1 MVKPHWK
8 KLIVSLSLT
17 DYYCAS
23 IAPGSAALLLMRRG
37 WRPVI
42 LKKSCARSEAK
53 TGGSPWLVE
62 LGLLEGLLSEA
73 RRDLPLHI
81 IISNHY
87 MRYRLIP
94 APPLSMSSADVLAL
108 MQHCFREVYG
118 DVIND
123 WQIRAN
129 PLPDGGDV
137 VACAVDRAL
146 MVGLK
151 AAAGKAGLRLVSA
164 QPYFMN
170 GYNSTCRLIDSAA
183 ACFVQVES
191 GRMIVGIMRN
201 KNWLGLR
208 AVIASPQWQEDL
220 PTHIEREILLAGLE
234 VTSPKVFLHAPE
246 AEQLITHENAFP
258 WKLIRAFTRPIA
270 GYSPLHDVS
279 YAMAL
284 SGV

>member
-1 MVKPHWK
+1 M
-8 KLIVSLSLT
+8 SLSLT

-42 LKKSCARSEAK
+42 LEKSCASGVTKA
-53 TGGSPWLVE
+53 GNSPWLVE
-62 LGLLEGLLSEA
+62 LGLLEGLLSEVGEV
-73 RRDLPLHI
+73 RRGLPLNI

-94 APPLSMSSADVLAL
+94 APPLSMPGADVLAL
-108 MQHCFREVYG
+108 MQHCFREIYG
-118 DVIND
+118 DVVD
-123 WQIRAN
+123 GWQIRAN
-129 PLPDGGDV
+129 PLPDGGDI

-146 MVGLK
+146 MEGLK

-170 GYNSTCRLIDSAA
+170 GFNAACRRIDGAA
-183 ACFVQVES
+183 TCFVQVES
-191 GRMIVGIMRN
+191 GRMILGVIRN

-208 AVIASPQWQEDL
+208 AVTASSEWQDEL
-220 PTHIEREILLAGLE
+220 PAHIDREILFAGWE
-234 VTSPKVFLHAPE
+234 GMNPTIFLHVPE
-246 AEQLITHENAFP
+246 AAQSIKPGDTRP
-258 WKLIRAFTRPIA
+258 WRMIRTVTRPIA
-270 GYSPLHDVS
+270 GYSPQHDVS

>member
-1 MVKPHWK
+1 MAKLHWK

-37 WRPVI
+37 WHPIV
-42 LKKSCARSEAK
+42 LKKSCASGVAK
-53 TGGSPWLVE
+53 AEGSPWQVE

-73 RRDLPLHI
+73 RRGLPLNI
-81 IISNHY
+81 VISNHY

-94 APPLSMSSADVLAL
+94 APPLSMSGADMQAL
-108 MQHCFREVYG
+108 MQHCFREIYG
-118 DVIND
+118 DAVDN

-137 VACAVDRAL
+137 VACAVDKAL
-146 MVGLK
+146 MEGLK
-151 AAAGKAGLRLVSA
+151 VAAGKAGLKLVSA

-170 GYNSTCRLIDSAA
+170 GYNATCRLIDSAA
-183 ACFVQVES
+183 ACFVQVEP
-191 GRMIVGIMRN
+191 GRMILGIMSN

-208 AVIASPQWQEDL
+208 AVTASPQWQEEL
-220 PTHIEREILLAGLE
+220 PTHIAREILLAGWE
-234 VTSPKVFLHAPE
+234 DTNPTVFLHAPE
-246 AEQLITHENAFP
+246 ASQSVTREDTRL
-258 WKLIRAFTRPIA
+258 WKMIHTFTRPIA
-270 GYSPLHDVS
+270 GYSPQHDVS

>member
-1 MVKPHWK
+1 MAKLRWK

-42 LKKSCARSEAK
+42 LEKSCASGVTKA
-53 TGGSPWLVE
+53 GSPPWLAE
-62 LGLLEGLLSEA
+62 LGLLEGLLSEV
-73 RRDLPLHI
+73 RRGLPLNI

-87 MRYRLIP
+87 MRYCLIP
-94 APPLSMSSADVLAL
+94 APPLSMPGADVLAL
-108 MQHCFREVYG
+108 MQHCFRGIYG
-118 DVIND
+118 DVVDD

-129 PLPDGGDV
+129 PLPGGGDV

-146 MVGLK
+146 MEGLK

-170 GYNSTCRLIDSAA
+170 GYNATCRRIDNAA

-191 GRMIVGIMRN
+191 GRIILGVIRD

-208 AVIASPQWQEDL
+208 AVTASSEWQDEL
-220 PTHIEREILLAGLE
+220 PAHIDREILLAGWE
-234 VTSPKVFLHAPE
+234 DANPTVFLHVPE
-246 AEQLITHENAFP
+246 AAQSIKLGDTRS
-258 WKLIRAFTRPIA
+258 WKMIRTVTRPIA
-270 GYSPLHDVS
+270 GYSPQHDVS

>member
-1 MVKPHWK
+1 MAKLHWK
-8 KLIVSLSLT
+8 KLTVSLSLT

-42 LKKSCARSEAK
+42 LKKSCASGVAK
-53 TGGSPWLVE
+53 AGDSPWLDE
-62 LGLLEGLLSEA
+62 LGLLEGLLSEV
-73 RRDLPLHI
+73 RRGLPLNI

-87 MRYRLIP
+87 MRYLLIP
-94 APPLSMSSADVLAL
+94 APPLSMPSADVLAL
-108 MQHCFREVYG
+108 MRHCFREIYG
-118 DVIND
+118 DITDD

-146 MVGLK
+146 MEGLK
-151 AAAGKAGLRLVSA
+151 AAAGKVGLRLVSA

-170 GYNSTCRLIDSAA
+170 GFNAACRSIDGAA
-183 ACFVQVES
+183 ACFIQVEP
-191 GRMIVGIMRN
+191 GRIILGIMRN

-208 AVIASPQWQEDL
+208 AVAASPQWQEEL
-220 PTHIEREILLAGLE
+220 PAHIEREILLAGWE
-234 VTSPKVFLHAPE
+234 GRNPTIFLHAPE
-246 AEQLITHENAFP
+246 VAQSITLEDTQH
-258 WKLIRAFTRPIA
+258 WKMTRTFTRPIA
-270 GYSPLHDVS
+270 GYSPQHDVS